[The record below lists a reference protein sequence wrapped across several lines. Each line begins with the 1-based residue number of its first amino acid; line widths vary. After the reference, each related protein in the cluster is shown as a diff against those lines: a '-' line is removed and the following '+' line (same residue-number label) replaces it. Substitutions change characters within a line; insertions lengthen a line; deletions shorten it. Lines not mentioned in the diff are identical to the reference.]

1 MATTVTTKPNWAAA
15 VSAVVGVAVSTLLYF
30 WTKVDVGWV
39 MAFTLPISYAYHW
52 LISEGEKKFP
62 WLSVFFLALPAN
74 LPTPVTPTPTPT
86 PTPSTYVETD
96 KGVWAA
102 DVNAIEKANE
112 VAKKPMSNSGNSAV
126 SPTTKPKPKQPPK
139 TKR

>member
-1 MATTVTTKPNWAAA
+1 MTTKVSNTVATKPNWAAA

-39 MAFTLPISYAYHW
+39 VAFTLPISYAYHW
-52 LISEGEKKFP
+52 LIAEGEKKFP
-62 WLSVFFLALPAN
+62 WLSVFFLALPTN
-74 LPTPVTPTPTPT
+74 LPTPVTPTP
-86 PTPSTYVETD
+86 STFVETD

-102 DVNAIEKANE
+102 DVNAMAKADE
-112 VAKKPMSNSGNSAV
+112 VAKKAV
-126 SPTTKPKPKQPPK
+126 PATKSTTVSKPKPK